1 MPTNAKKNLDLRF
14 IFHAPPPD
22 FRRSTTGGALDAHLL
37 EGVGALAGRPFLF
50 GVGYGEDDVG
60 FAEAQVVAQTIEGAA
75 TEEAAGIVVRGGGVV
90 DLVTAVV
97 LEQAYE
103 LGLDAAGEENAA
115 AVDLFPGIV
124 AGMTAVSMTV
134 KRSQEK
140 SAG

>member
-1 MPTNAKKNLDLRF
+1 M
-14 IFHAPPPD
+14 
-22 FRRSTTGGALDAHLL
+22 
-37 EGVGALAGRPFLF
+37 
-50 GVGYGEDDVG
+50 
-60 FAEAQVVAQTIEGAA
+60 VAQTIEGAA

-124 AGMTAVSMTV
+124 AGMTAVLMTV

>member
-14 IFHAPPPD
+14 IFHSPPPD

-37 EGVGALAGRPFLF
+37 E
-50 GVGYGEDDVG
+50 
-60 FAEAQVVAQTIEGAA
+60 
-75 TEEAAGIVVRGGGVV
+75 VVRGGGVV